1 MVDDVTSVVYM
12 AVPLLALTGI
22 GIGAAGTGITC
33 WFSGKPPAIRGIHSS
48 TFQLNLSRSLSLTPP
63 TDTEY
68 PTKRAYVEPK
78 SGRV

>member
-1 MVDDVTSVVYM
+1 MHWLVGHAYDTRATS
-12 AVPLLALTGI
+12 A
-22 GIGAAGTGITC
+22 
-33 WFSGKPPAIRGIHSS
+33 SGVGNRGLHSS
-48 TFQLNLSRSLSLTPP
+48 TFQLNLSRFLFLTQH